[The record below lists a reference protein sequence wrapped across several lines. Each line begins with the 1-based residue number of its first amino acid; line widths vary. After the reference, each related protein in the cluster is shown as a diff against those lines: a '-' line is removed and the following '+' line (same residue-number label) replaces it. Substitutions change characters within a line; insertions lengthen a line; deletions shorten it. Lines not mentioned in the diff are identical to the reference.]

1 MDEPTVAQPM
11 IVPRQQVA
19 RPPSAS
25 QQAPHRDPQ
34 TAARDGGPEQSIGT
48 PPWDGGPQQ
57 NTGAPPWD
65 GGPQQNTGAPPW
77 DGGPQQ
83 NIVVPP
89 WEGEPQQAQWQGAPR
104 HPGAGTPSSG
114 QVFAPAYQSGPAPY
128 RESRKGLGVFAAIA
142 AAMAAVFAVAALV
155 FVLANRSGDSPD
167 SPDVPTLAGSPP
179 GDVTLVDKG
188 TSIEVKWSDPTGGTV
203 SFMVIMGHP
212 GLELKPAGTLV
223 PGRTSF
229 EMGGLNATLNYCFAV
244 VAVYSGN
251 KFATSPQACTA
262 RVSATPR

>member
-1 MDEPTVAQPM
+1 
-11 IVPRQQVA
+11 
-19 RPPSAS
+19 
-25 QQAPHRDPQ
+25 
-34 TAARDGGPEQSIGT
+34 
-48 PPWDGGPQQ
+48 
-57 NTGAPPWD
+57 
-65 GGPQQNTGAPPW
+65 
-77 DGGPQQ
+77 
-83 NIVVPP
+83 
-89 WEGEPQQAQWQGAPR
+89 
-104 HPGAGTPSSG
+104 
-114 QVFAPAYQSGPAPY
+114 
-128 RESRKGLGVFAAIA
+128 
-142 AAMAAVFAVAALV
+142 MAAVIAVAALV

-203 SFMVIMGHP
+203 SFMVIMGRP